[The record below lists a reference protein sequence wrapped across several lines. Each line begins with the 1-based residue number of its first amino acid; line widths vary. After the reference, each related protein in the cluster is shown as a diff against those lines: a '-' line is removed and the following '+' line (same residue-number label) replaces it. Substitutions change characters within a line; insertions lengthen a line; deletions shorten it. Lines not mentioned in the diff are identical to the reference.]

1 MIGQGF
7 CQRAP
12 LCQVFLDIHYTA
24 LQSRYKVSLMLFVT
38 YSLSLTLICAAILK
52 NMVPDIFPW
61 IKSRVCI
68 FLQYFFCNS
77 CVVLLM
83 AYPTH
88 YSYG

>member
-24 LQSRYKVSLMLFVT
+24 LQSRYKVSLMLFGT

-52 NMVPDIFPW
+52 
-61 IKSRVCI
+61 K
-68 FLQYFFCNS
+68 
-77 CVVLLM
+77 
-83 AYPTH
+83 
-88 YSYG
+88 YGA